1 MNSFGLNTF
10 TKPISECEEVAEKN
24 RKEHLEKQSHTF
36 VHYGQVYDCQKKLF
50 FALHICGFFDGLN
63 TPFHG
68 TFDVNSGTSAPW
80 FDQPGGGT
88 QYQLPMSIRE
98 LRRYGYIKIIKK

>member
-1 MNSFGLNTF
+1 MTV
-10 TKPISECEEVAEKN
+10 E
-24 RKEHLEKQSHTF
+24 
-36 VHYGQVYDCQKKLF
+36 KLF

-98 LRRYGYIKIIKK
+98 LRRYGYIKIIKKYSYEEIKV

>member
-1 MNSFGLNTF
+1 MGSEMCIRDRYSARSLPPGSENSAFYTYEVL
-10 TKPISECEEVAEKN
+10 KP
-24 RKEHLEKQSHTF
+24 
-36 VHYGQVYDCQKKLF
+36 
-50 FALHICGFFDGLN
+50 
-63 TPFHG
+63 
-68 TFDVNSGTSAPW
+68 FDVNSGTSAPW